1 MLDPARPLAEIL
13 STQTGL
19 RLQDCRSSTLEAMLV
34 EPGSADLLQT
44 CGFAATDAMNESG
57 ANWIALSVDHSF

>member
-1 MLDPARPLAEIL
+1 
-13 STQTGL
+13 
-19 RLQDCRSSTLEAMLV
+19 MLV